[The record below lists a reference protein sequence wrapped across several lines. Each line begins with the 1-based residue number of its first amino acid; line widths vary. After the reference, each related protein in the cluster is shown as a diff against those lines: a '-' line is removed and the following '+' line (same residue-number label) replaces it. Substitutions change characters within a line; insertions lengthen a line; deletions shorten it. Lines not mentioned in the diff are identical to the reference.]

1 MFRSCIFFAC
11 LCSMIIAP
19 FHDAKAFWGPEK
31 LSPKAERAKKVLEGF
46 DEEVAD
52 SLTGYQIPGAAI
64 GIVVDGYVVYS
75 KGFGLRDREKKTP
88 VTADTLFLIGSC
100 TKAFTAFAMGCLV
113 DEGLANWDD
122 RIVDWIPDFRLS
134 DQYASQMLTIRDLL
148 SHQTRL
154 PRHDYIWYNSN
165 LTRTELFQRIRYL
178 DLALDNCEHF
188 HYNNLMYMTV
198 GMAMEKIA
206 NKKWEDLVSQK
217 ILNPL
222 RMTHT
227 GFSSAEMKKS
237 SDYALPYIEKED
249 GLKRMPIRDFT
260 LIAPGGGMY
269 SNSNDMCRWMQLQL
283 KHGEWQQKSLISFAT
298 FKEMQAPQVVVS
310 GYPESK
316 EEQVRAYGLGWY
328 IQSYLGSL
336 NVMHDGTLDGYMSAV
351 SLLPQKDIG
360 VVVLCNKNLT
370 AWPRLVIMEAFDRIL
385 EMPRNG
391 WLKEGLEG
399 LAKNKE
405 MQQENQKKE
414 SLNRK
419 VGTAPSHSLEDYIGE
434 YENPGYGIF
443 NVEYV
448 DGVLR
453 VVYNNLIFPLEH
465 WHYDVFNITGASEET
480 FISLKNIKATFRNN
494 VNGDICEVVV
504 PLETKTP
511 DVVFVRKPKDSL
523 SNIAY
528 LRSFAGVY
536 EIYSYT
542 VEILLR
548 NQVLYAIIPG
558 QPMYELTPTGENE
571 FSIKSFT
578 GFTVRFVMDANH
590 QVEEALLIQP
600 YGIVYTAKPK
610 QS

>member
-1 MFRSCIFFAC
+1 MFRRVVFFVC
-11 LCSMIIAP
+11 LCSAAFSP
-19 FHDAKAFWGPEK
+19 LREAKAFWGTEK

-46 DEEVAD
+46 DEEVVD
-52 SLTGYQIPGAAI
+52 SMAGYQIPGAAI

-88 VTADTLFLIGSC
+88 VTTDTLFLIGSC
-100 TKAFTAFAMGCLV
+100 TKAFTTFAMGCLV
-113 DEGLANWDD
+113 DEGLVSWDD
-122 RIVDWIPDFRLS
+122 RMVDWIPDFRLS

-148 SHQTRL
+148 THQTRL
-154 PRHDYIWYNSN
+154 PRHDYIWYNSKQ
-165 LTRTELFQRIRYL
+165 TREELFHRIRYL
-178 DLALDNCEHF
+178 DLATDNSDHF
-188 HYNNLMYMTV
+188 HYNNLMYLAV

-206 NKKWEDLVSQK
+206 NKKWEDIVSQK
-217 ILNPL
+217 ILTPL

-249 GLKRMPIRDFT
+249 GLRQMPIRDFS

-269 SNSNDMCRWMQLQL
+269 SNLNDMCRWVQL
-283 KHGEWQQKSLISFAT
+283 HMRNGEWQQKSLISLAT

-336 NVMHDGTLDGYMSAV
+336 NVMHDGALDGYMSV
-351 SLLPQKDIG
+351 VTLLPQKDIG
-360 VVVLCNKNLT
+360 IVILCNKNLT
-370 AWPRLVIMEAFDRIL
+370 AWPRLLVMEAFDRIL
-385 EMPRNG
+385 EIPRNG
-391 WLKEGLEG
+391 WIKEGLAG

-405 MQQENQKKE
+405 MQKENQTKE
-414 SLNRK
+414 SMNRK
-419 VGTAPSHSLEDYIGE
+419 MGTSPSHPLEDYAGD
-434 YENPGYGIF
+434 YENPGYGRLTI
-443 NVEYV
+443 EYV

-453 VVYNNLIFPLEH
+453 VVYNNIALPLEH
-465 WHYDVFNITGASEET
+465 WHYDVFNICGESEET
-480 FISLKNIKATFRNN
+480 FISLKNVKVTFRNN
-494 VNGDICEVVV
+494 INGDIGEIVV

-511 DVVFVRKPKDSL
+511 DVVFTRKPKDSL
-523 SNIAY
+523 SNTAY
-528 LRSFAGVY
+528 LHSFVGIY

-542 VEILLR
+542 VEIMLR
-548 NQVLYAIIPG
+548 NQTLYAIIPG
-558 QPMYELTPTGENE
+558 QPMYELTPSGKNE

-578 GFTVRFVMDANH
+578 GFTVRFVMDANNL
-590 QVEEALLIQP
+590 VEEALLIQP

-610 QS
+610 RS